1 MSVYN
6 IDVTWN
12 DLHMG
17 FTEVTGL
24 DRSAALTLK
33 RGVLDRRLWTA
44 WFGATGSS
52 PATSQTLVIRVLDE
66 RRRLIGAWTVR
77 NAMPVKVEGPALD
90 GTGNEIAIESLELTH
105 EGISRA

>member
-1 MSVYN
+1 MTTYN
-6 IDVTWN
+6 VDVTWN

-24 DRSAALTLK
+24 ERSPALTLK

-44 WFGATGSS
+44 GFGGTAT
-52 PATSQTLVIRVLDE
+52 PQTLVIRVLDE
-66 RRRLIGAWTVR
+66 RRRLIGTWTVR
-77 NAMPVKVEGPALD
+77 NAMPVKVEGPAFNA
-90 GTGNEIAIESLELTH
+90 TSNEVAIESLELTH

>member
-1 MSVYN
+1 MTICNV
-6 IDVTWN
+6 DVTWN

-44 WFGATGSS
+44 WFGTASS
-52 PATSQTLVIRVLDE
+52 PATSQTLVIRLLDE
-66 RRRLIGAWTVR
+66 RRRLVGTWTVR
-77 NAMPVKVEGPALD
+77 NAMPAKVTGPALD
-90 GTGNEIAIESLELTH
+90 ATSNEVAIESLELTH

>member
-1 MSVYN
+1 MSTYN
-6 IDVTWN
+6 VDVTWN

-24 DRSAALTLK
+24 DRSMGVTLK

-44 WFGATGSS
+44 WFGGTGLSAAT
-52 PATSQTLVIRVLDE
+52 AQTLVIRVLDE
-66 RRRLIGAWTVR
+66 RRRLIGTWTVR
-77 NAMPVKVEGPALD
+77 NAMPVKVEGPALNA
-90 GTGNEIAIESLELTH
+90 TSNEVAIESLELTH